1 MRNEIVVYILGCILF
16 ILIGYQLFKNN
27 KTHQKAFDIIMLV
40 IYILFL
46 YLCLFDRDI
55 NKDKIYSDG
64 TYIKK
69 WIKLLFKNK
78 IVFRNLIGNIIIFIP
93 MGIFIKNMKTK
104 KVYHFILSILIIICI
119 ETLQYITQIGVFD
132 IIDILLNIIG
142 TLIGYMIA
150 KKR

>member
-16 ILIGYQLFKNN
+16 ILIGYQLFKNS
-27 KTHQKAFDIIMLV
+27 KTHQKTFDIIMLV

-78 IVFRNLIGNIIIFIP
+78 IVFRNLMGNIIIFIP
-93 MGIFIKNMKTK
+93 MGIFIKNMKIK
-104 KVYHFILSILIIICI
+104 KVYHFILSILIITCI

>member
-16 ILIGYQLFKNN
+16 VLIGYQLFKNN

-104 KVYHFILSILIIICI
+104 KVYHFILAILIIICI

-142 TLIGYMIA
+142 TLIGYMIV